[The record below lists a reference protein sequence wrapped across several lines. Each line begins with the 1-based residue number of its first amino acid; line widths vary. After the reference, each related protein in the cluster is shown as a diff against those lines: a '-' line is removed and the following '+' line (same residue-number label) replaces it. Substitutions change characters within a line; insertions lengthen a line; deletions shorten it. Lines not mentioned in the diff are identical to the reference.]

1 MKRFILSDLHIGH
14 PDAEYDVME
23 KIVDYIS
30 QNYENGDEIW
40 GLGDWFHIDDGI
52 GFDSCLTNPLARK
65 FGDLAAKVPTKVMPG
80 NHDKELEEY
89 QDGRKLPDPISSI
102 SIIKPFMDNGV
113 WYCHGHEYD
122 PALVPLHLIGIV
134 ITWFKSVFM
143 HKKRATPG
151 AIKATIKG
159 EPITNFYL
167 ASVQPVQI
175 GAVLDARDN
184 KHCKGIVFGHT
195 HFPVY
200 QESPDLG
207 VFLLNDGDMRGSS
220 TFVLAK
226 DNQFQFMTWSSVQ
239 KAWQTMP
246 IL

>member
-1 MKRFILSDLHIGH
+1 MKKFILSDLHIGH
-14 PDAEYDVME
+14 PDAQYGVME
-23 KIVDYIS
+23 KVVDYIS
-30 QNYENGDEIW
+30 QNYEAGDEIW

-52 GFDSCLTNPLARK
+52 GFDSCLAYPIAKK
-65 FGDLAAKVPTKVMPG
+65 FGDLAAKIPTKLMPG
-80 NHDKELEEY
+80 NHDKELEQY
-89 QDGRKLPDPISSI
+89 QGRKLPDPISSI
-102 SIIKPFMDNGV
+102 SLIKPFMSDGV

-122 PALVPLHLIGIV
+122 PSLVPLHLMGI
-134 ITWFKSVFM
+134 IISWFKSGFKR
-143 HKKRATPG
+143 KKPATPG

-159 EPITNFYL
+159 ETITNLYL
-167 ASVQPVQI
+167 ESIQPVQI
-175 GAVLDARDN
+175 GAVLDARNN

-226 DNQFQFMTWSSVQ
+226 GNKFQFMTWNPGQ
-239 KAWQTMP
+239 QGWQTMLIP
-246 IL
+246 

>member
-1 MKRFILSDLHIGH
+1 MKRFILSDLHIGK

-30 QNYENGDEIW
+30 QNYEAGDEIW

-52 GFDSCLTNPLARK
+52 GFDACLAQPMAKK
-65 FGDLAAKVPTKVMPG
+65 FGDLATRIPTKVIPG
-80 NHDKELEEY
+80 NHDIELEKY
-89 QDGRKLPDPISSI
+89 QGHKLPDPIGSI

-122 PALVPLHLIGIV
+122 PSLKPLRVIGVV
-134 ITWFKSVFM
+134 ITWFKSIFLR
-143 HKKRATPG
+143 KKQATPG
-151 AIKATIKG
+151 EIKAANKDKA
-159 EPITNFYL
+159 ITNFYL

-207 VFLLNDGDMRGSS
+207 VFILNDGDMRGSS

-226 DNQFQFMTWSSVQ
+226 DNQFQFMTWNSGQ
-239 KAWQTMP
+239 QGWQTMP